1 MSRRIVNRQH
11 NSLPTRENDIMSAP
25 FRIVAA
31 ATVLIAA
38 LSTNARADEVGDIVS
53 SLEKAKDASEIC
65 SKPSMFKAML
75 RSFEGRAC
83 NTPYIAGFAQIVCG
97 HVGDFDQSKCAKA
110 AILALGG
117 KSGAETLQAA
127 AINKQGRAKDFV
139 CVGARKTS
147 NAVLSKIAAAAR
159 CVP

>member
-1 MSRRIVNRQH
+1 MS
-11 NSLPTRENDIMSAP
+11 TP
-25 FRIVAA
+25 FRIAA
-31 ATVLIAA
+31 ATLLIAA
-38 LSTNARADEVGDIVS
+38 LSTNARADEFGDMIVS

-65 SKPSMFKAML
+65 SKPSVDKAML

-147 NAVLSKIAAAAR
+147 NAVLSKIAAAAG
-159 CVP
+159 C